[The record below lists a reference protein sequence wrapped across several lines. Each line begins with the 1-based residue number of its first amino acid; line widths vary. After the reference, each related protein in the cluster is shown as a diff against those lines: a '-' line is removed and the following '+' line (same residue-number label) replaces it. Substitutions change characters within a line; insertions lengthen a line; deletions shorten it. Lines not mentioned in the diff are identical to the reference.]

1 MCRLRTAGF
10 AADEIDAILRRAAQA
25 EQSAHVPAKHDL
37 TVTELM
43 EVAREVGLDPLAV
56 CRSASIERVGRGGA
70 LAATPGA
77 PDRREVRA
85 TMHGGLPNDRRAFA
99 RAADKVLGR
108 SGDILEDEPERFVW
122 RESHGVGRTTVT
134 VSGEGAGH
142 VSIVA
147 DRTGHYLVHW
157 FLGLLGWA
165 GLSSIAPFS
174 VGPLAA
180 TLLLVT
186 PVPLARPFWC
196 RARTGPRARSSTSSP
211 WNCSGSRT
219 KPLRSRS
226 SKLRVATTHSYR
238 DAALVVSVG
247 NRVVSRGCAKRYRI
261 SWSLIMPKRSRAM
274 RSSVT
279 ESICKESA
287 HERRESICR
296 SSSPRSARSSSTAA
310 RASRSSN
317 HEYSPPRTA

>member
-1 MCRLRTAGF
+1 MSESKQGGVLAPRDPSAPDVPSPDRRF

-56 CRSASIERVGRGGA
+56 RKSASIERVGRGGA
-70 LAATPGA
+70 LAATLGA

-147 DRTGHYLVHW
+147 ARTGHYLVHW
-157 FLGLLGWA
+157 FLGLLGWV

-180 TLLLVT
+180 TLLLLVT
-186 PVPLARPFWC
+186 PVLLASPFW
-196 RARTGPRARSSTSSP
+196 
-211 WNCSGSRT
+211 
-219 KPLRSRS
+219 SRS
-226 SKLRVATTHSYR
+226 DRATRAKLDKLAMELLRIADEAT
-238 DAALVVSVG
+238 
-247 NRVVSRGCAKRYRI
+247 
-261 SWSLIMPKRSRAM
+261 P
-274 RSSVT
+274 
-279 ESICKESA
+279 E
-287 HERRESICR
+287 
-296 SSSPRSARSSSTAA
+296 P
-310 RASRSSN
+310 
-317 HEYSPPRTA
+317 